1 MARAT
6 NLGVPFTFQFPVT
19 VSGTPERLRCKRRA
33 ATISFTAKSA
43 TAANALIDD
52 SANGFLIAGF
62 QDGDVVTVSG
72 ASNAGNNASFEVTT
86 VAAGRLTLAVRHD
99 LTTEAAG
106 ATVTIVAPKFVP
118 DGVSVGVKAIRTN
131 TGIITVADSTAKAL
145 NTTTG
150 NWVLQARDIIH
161 LQVTSTE
168 DIWLDASVAAEGV
181 EVIFEKAVQ
190 G

>member
-19 VSGTPERLRCKRRA
+19 ASGTPEQLRCKRRA
-33 ATISFTAKSA
+33 ATISFTAQSD
-43 TAANALIDD
+43 TSANALIDD
-52 SANGFLIAGF
+52 SGNGFLIAGF
-62 QDGDVVTVSG
+62 QAGDVVTVSG
-72 ASNAGNNASFEVTT
+72 ASNAANNAAWEIITVT
-86 VAAGRLTLAVRHD
+86 AGRLTLHTKHN

-106 ATVTIVAPKFVP
+106 ATVTIVAPKWVP
-118 DGVSVGVKAIRTN
+118 DGVSVAVKAIRTN
-131 TGIITVADSTAKAL
+131 TGIITVADSSAKAL

-150 NWVLQARDIIH
+150 NWALQARDIVH
-161 LQVTSTE
+161 LQVTST
-168 DIWLDASVAAEGV
+168 DVVWLDAGVTSEGV